1 MIATKKTLLKNC
13 LSNIVVEILVA
24 DFIKCPQSWR
34 EIDYTPSYNK
44 FYYIMEGEGWLQ
56 IGEEIFYPKPGQL
69 FMMPAG
75 IKQSYSYVNENV
87 FTKYWC
93 HFNAFIG
100 DANLFDIIKI
110 PYFIDGSDSRY
121 LNERFSAL
129 VEHYGRDDLTASIRM
144 KSVLLDIL
152 AYYIESMAED
162 DIYMVAT
169 TSVEKL
175 SHVIEYI
182 DSHLSDNLSVEDLAN
197 RVHFHPNYFSRLF
210 HNQIGCSPIQYISKR
225 RLDKAKALL
234 SSTAMTVTEIA
245 ESTGFKDVFY
255 FSKTFKSST
264 GLSPTEYKSTR
275 S

>member
-13 LSNIVVEILVA
+13 LSNIAVDILVA
-24 DFIKCPQSWR
+24 DFIKCPKSWR

-44 FYYIMEGEGWLQ
+44 FYYIIEGEGWLQ

-75 IKQSYSYVNENV
+75 IKQSYSFVNENV

-93 HFNAFIG
+93 HFDAFIG
-100 DANLFDIIKI
+100 EANLFDIIKI
-110 PYFIDGSDSRY
+110 PYFINGSDSRY
-121 LNERFSAL
+121 LKERFSAL
-129 VEHYGRDDLTASIRM
+129 VEHYRREDLTASIRM

-162 DIYMVAT
+162 DIYMVAS